1 MKWDGCGAVWISGDA
16 VAPAVSAASPLADLG
31 APVTAPAYTVAARRA
46 LGAIEGVPR
55 GALELALAVALAPGE
70 RPLDLL
76 PAPLRPFRLTRAQK
90 ITGAVAAAA
99 AVIVIAASMVPGY
112 RDGVRLAAIN
122 GEIAR
127 LDSEVRV
134 VERMLRELESKR
146 ALVSTIDGLNASA
159 IRPLPVLRELTEL
172 LPNDA
177 WLTLVSLD
185 AKGVELTGQANAASG
200 LIPLLENSPRFE
212 RVEFASPVTRGRDR
226 EQFRI
231 QAAWE
236 QRAAEPPRSA
246 AATPAV
252 QRQPAPTPPT
262 NIGSGGAPPATTQSP
277 VPAPGRPGP
286 R

>member
-1 MKWDGCGAVWISGDA
+1 
-16 VAPAVSAASPLADLG
+16 
-31 APVTAPAYTVAARRA
+31 
-46 LGAIEGVPR
+46 
-55 GALELALAVALAPGE
+55 
-70 RPLDLL
+70 
-76 PAPLRPFRLTRAQK
+76 
-90 ITGAVAAAA
+90 
-99 AVIVIAASMVPGY
+99 
-112 RDGVRLAAIN
+112 
-122 GEIAR
+122 
-127 LDSEVRV
+127 
-134 VERMLRELESKR
+134 MLRELESKR
-146 ALVSTIDGLNASA
+146 ALVNTIDGLNASA

-185 AKGVELTGQANAASG
+185 AKGVELTGQANAASA

-252 QRQPAPTPPT
+252 QRQPASTPPA
-262 NIGSGGAPPATTQSP
+262 NLGSGGAPPATSQSP
-277 VPAPGRPGP
+277 VPASGRPGP

>member
-1 MKWDGCGAVWISGDA
+1 
-16 VAPAVSAASPLADLG
+16 
-31 APVTAPAYTVAARRA
+31 TVAARRA

-55 GALELALAVALAPGE
+55 GAFELALAVALAPGE

-90 ITGAVAAAA
+90 ITGVVAAAA

-146 ALVSTIDGLNASA
+146 ALVTTIDGLNASA

-185 AKGVELTGQANAASG
+185 AKGVELTGQANAASA

-236 QRAAEPPRSA
+236 ARPTTPPPRTA
-246 AATPAV
+246 QTP
-252 QRQPAPTPPT
+252 PAPADARRVAPPVT
-262 NIGSGGAPPATTQSP
+262 GAPAAPP
-277 VPAPGRPGP
+277 PAPGAALPP
-286 R
+286 L